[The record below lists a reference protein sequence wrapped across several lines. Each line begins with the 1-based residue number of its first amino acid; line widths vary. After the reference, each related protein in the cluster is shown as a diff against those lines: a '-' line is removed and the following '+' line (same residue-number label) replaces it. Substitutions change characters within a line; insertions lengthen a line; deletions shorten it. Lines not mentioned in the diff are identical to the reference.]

1 MAVTWKINSLDV
13 TKTVGSLSDVVRTI
27 HWSANDSEI
36 VGSGDS
42 AVTHSGSCYGN
53 IGLAEP
59 DASSFTP
66 YADIT
71 EENAITWLKA
81 ALNANES
88 DVVAGIEADIAAQIT
103 ESKSPTMTSG
113 VPW

>member
-1 MAVTWKINSLDV
+1 MTATWKVVSLDI
-13 TKTVGSLSDVVRTI
+13 KKSVGSLSDVITTI
-27 HWSANDSEI
+27 HWSANDSET

-59 DASSFTP
+59 DASSFTA

-71 EENAITWLKA
+71 EENAITWLKQ